1 FRRRF
6 VATAK
11 TAAESDEAAAVLAAI
26 ATGER
31 HLVSR
36 AQWDAFAATGTTH
49 LMAISGLHV
58 GLAATFAFA
67 MAFVATGAMPS
78 RGNRIVPAM
87 FIGVG
92 VAALYAWVS
101 GMGVPARRA
110 VLMLGLTAFAV
121 ARTRQV
127 DIGAVVALAALIVFV
142 TDPVAALAPGF
153 NLSFGAVVL
162 LLWLSRRRATGPWR
176 PVGNIR
182 QLFTMQVFLMFGL
195 LALTAPVFQ
204 RFSLV
209 AVPVN
214 LLAVPLFSSVTVPLT
229 LLALA
234 IAGVSEACAIV
245 LLRLA
250 AASVEG
256 LDSIVAPAS
265 GLPLAHFR
273 LAGFS
278 GAARLIPLVPLAWV
292 LLPAGWP
299 ARRIAVLGVVA
310 VVAWRPAPPP
320 ADCFDAWVLDVG
332 QGLSAVVQTG
342 HEVTVYDTGMAWRG
356 GGSAAGQIVVPFLHS
371 RGIARIER
379 LIVSHGDIDHSGGA
393 RELLATFDVRRVI
406 VGEALDGLGDSR
418 CREGQAW
425 WSGAI
430 RFEVLHP
437 AGTDVPEGNDASC
450 VVRVSAGAHALLLTG
465 DIESAA
471 EHELVRRRRAAL
483 NADAV
488 VVPHHGSLTSSS
500 LPFVDSVHP
509 EVAIVSAS
517 YGNRWG

>member
-1 FRRRF
+1 
-6 VATAK
+6 
-11 TAAESDEAAAVLAAI
+11 
-26 ATGER
+26 
-31 HLVSR
+31 
-36 AQWDAFAATGTTH
+36 
-49 LMAISGLHV
+49 MSGS
-58 GLAATFAFA
+58 A
-67 MAFVATGAMPS
+67 
-78 RGNRIVPAM
+78 
-87 FIGVG
+87 
-92 VAALYAWVS
+92 S
-101 GMGVPARRA
+101 G
-110 VLMLGLTAFAV
+110 
-121 ARTRQV
+121 
-127 DIGAVVALAALIVFV
+127 
-142 TDPVAALAPGF
+142 
-153 NLSFGAVVL
+153 SAVVL

-517 YGNRWG
+517 YGNRWGFPKDAVVGRWTARGARVFNTATAGAVRLRTCATGGVVGIRSERERRRRFWHAAH